1 MLRHFEGDRSMSDK
15 PPEMVPVKFSEL
27 LDAFEFSNVGG
38 TTEYHAYVGRHT
50 GKAYFVTGQ
59 DDLDDE
65 VPDDIDESVDYLHLP
80 DKWDL
85 DLGSRLVFAFAEQIM
100 PDDYDTVRDIFRRRG
115 AYGRFKDFLDAKGM
129 LQRWYDFEAAATER
143 ALCQENGVELT
154 D

>member
-1 MLRHFEGDRSMSDK
+1 MSDK
-15 PPEMVPVKFSEL
+15 PSKMVLVKFSEL

-38 TTEYHAYVGRHT
+38 TSEYHAYVGLDT
-50 GKAYFVTGQ
+50 GKVYFVTGQ
-59 DDLDDE
+59 DDLDEE
-65 VPDDIDESVDYLHLP
+65 VPDDIDESDNYFHMP
-80 DKWDL
+80 DKREL
-85 DLGSRLVFAFAEQIM
+85 DLGSRLVFAFAEQVM